1 MKIFFPLEV
10 FYPSQAGGPANSIY
24 WLTKNLVKE
33 GLEPI
38 IVASDKGIEPG
49 FPLNQWV
56 ENEAGKVI
64 HVKTRSLRIP
74 VGQTLRSLLNFYQ
87 ADIVHISSF
96 FYPAAFITAFAARAS
111 RKKII
116 WSARGELDTPALEY
130 SKTRKAFVLWFIKRF
145 IGQYPVFHSTCY
157 EETDYIK
164 LSFGEGAE
172 IVQIP
177 NFIEIPRKVERSA
190 GEKYILFLGRVAWK
204 KGIENLINAIAI
216 SDEFMRSEYVLK
228 IAGRGAPEYVA
239 SLKELVAKEKLEKK
253 IEFVG
258 QVEGEAKQKLL
269 ADAFWTIMPSLTEN
283 FGLVVLESLAQN
295 TPVIAS
301 KGSPWEVL
309 EKERLGFWVDN
320 SPECLAGVLKKI
332 VGMDASEYDSYRSR
346 GREFVENN
354 FDISKNIGKWTET
367 YRQLT

>member
-24 WLTKNLVKE
+24 WLAKNLVKE

-49 FPLNQWV
+49 FPLNRWV

-64 HVKTRSLRIP
+64 HVRTRSLTFP
-74 VGQTLRSLLNFYQ
+74 VGQTFRSLVNFYR

-96 FYPAAFITAFAARAS
+96 FYPTAFITAFAARAL

-130 SKTRKAFVLWFIKRF
+130 SKLRKSPVLWSIKKF
-145 IGQYPVFHSTCY
+145 IGCYPVFHSTCD
-157 EETDYIK
+157 EETGYIK
-164 LSFGEGAE
+164 LAFGDNAD

-177 NFIEIPRKVERSA
+177 NFIEIPQLVERNP
-190 GEKYILFLGRVAWK
+190 GKYILFLGRVAWK
-204 KGIENLINAIAI
+204 KGIENLIDAIAL
-216 SDEFMRSEYVLK
+216 SDEFMKSDYVLK
-228 IAGRGAPEYVA
+228 IAGRGAPDYVKT
-239 SLKELVAKEKLEKK
+239 LKDLVAKRGLENK

-258 QVEGEAKQKLL
+258 QIEGEAKQKLL

-301 KGSPWEVL
+301 KGSPWESL
-309 EKERLGFWVDN
+309 ETERLGFWVDN
-320 SPECLAGVLKKI
+320 SPEELAAVLKKI
-332 VGMDASEYDSYRSR
+332 VEMDESEYADYRTR
-346 GREFVENN
+346 GRSFVERN
-354 FDISKNIGKWTET
+354 FDISQNIGKWIEI
-367 YRQLT
+367 YKRLG